1 MFDEKIIPVYIED
14 EMKTSYIDYAMS
26 VIIGRALPDVRD
38 GLKPVHRRVL
48 YAMNE
53 MGFLSSKPYRKS
65 AGVVG
70 EVLKNYHPHGDV
82 AVYDTMVR
90 LAQDFSS
97 RYPLIDGQGNWGSVD
112 GDPPAAMRYTECRLA
127 KIAEEMLVDIDK
139 DTVDFIPNYDEST
152 FEPTVLPAKVPNLL
166 INGSSGIAVGMAT
179 NIPPHNLAEV
189 IDGIIIMIDDPEV
202 KIEEIMKVIK
212 GPDFPTGA
220 YILGKDGIRDAYTTG
235 RGTVQMSAK
244 AHIEELKGEKK
255 RIIVN
260 EIPYQVNKARLVEA
274 IANLVKEKKIEGIS
288 EIRDESDRD
297 GMRIVIE
304 VKRDENPQVVL
315 NQLMNHTQM
324 RESFGIIMLAIVE
337 GRPKVL
343 NLKELLHYY
352 IEHRKNIVTRRTQF
366 ELNKSEKR
374 AHILEGLKIAL
385 DNLDK
390 IIKIIRASKT
400 VEIARNTLMKDFK
413 LTEIQ
418 AQAILD
424 MRLHQLTGME
434 REKIDEEYK
443 NLLKIIGELKSI
455 LANPKKILEIL
466 KKELTEIK
474 EKYKD
479 SRRSEIIAKKPTEL
493 EMEDLITEEDVVI
506 TLSHAGYIKRIP
518 VTSYRVQHR
527 GGKGVT
533 GMETKE
539 EDFVEDMFITTTHET
554 IIFFTNKGRCYWLKV
569 YDIPEAGRYAKGK
582 PIVNLLN
589 IASQGENI
597 QSAMPIKKFAE
608 GVFLNMA
615 TKAGTI
621 KKTSAIFY
629 SKPRPSGLIALKL
642 RDKDELVAVKVAN
655 NDNNI
660 ILASHQGK
668 AIRFKNKDIREIGR
682 SGMGVRGMRL
692 NKGDFVVG
700 MEVVEEKA
708 DLLTVTSNGFVKR
721 TSLDNYR
728 ITNRGGKG
736 IINVK
741 TNERNGFV
749 VGIKEVKDEDEIMVI
764 TTSGTII
771 RTTVKAI
778 RPTGRNTQGV
788 KLIKL
793 EDKDKVSAIAHLAS
807 KDEE

>member
-1 MFDEKIIPVYIED
+1 MSDEKIIPVYIED

-53 MGFLSSKPYRKS
+53 MGLLSNKPYRKS

-189 IDGIIIMIDDPEV
+189 IDGTIIMIDDPEV

-235 RGTVQMSAK
+235 RGTVQMGAK

-443 NLLKIIGELKSI
+443 NLLKTIAELKSI

-597 QSAMPIKKFAE
+597 QSAMPIKKFAD
-608 GVFLNMA
+608 GVSLNMA
-615 TKAGTI
+615 TKSGTI

-642 RDKDELVAVKVAN
+642 RDKDELVAVKVAK